1 MKAALALLILYVGT
15 FFMAMGD
22 GQQGAAAGAEE
33 LGAAGQAARS
43 AAVDPAKEADIRAL
57 LELAGF
63 TEILKSAGER
73 TSGEYTKKIRAT
85 VKDRARAQELSAAF
99 RERFREHFSA
109 AEMSGKLVREYDRNF
124 TAEEIQELLKF
135 YSSPLGQKFG
145 AEMPKMAEGMQRA
158 VSARSESAARETWQA
173 LRAGNA
179 ELGGSRA
186 RP

>member
-15 FFMAMGD
+15 FFVAMGD
-22 GQQGAAAGAEE
+22 GQQGAAGAED
-33 LGAAGQAARS
+33 LGTAGPAARA

-57 LELAGF
+57 LGFAGF

-99 RERFREHFSA
+99 RETFKDHFSA
-109 AEMSGKLVREYDRNF
+109 AEMSGELVREYDRNF
-124 TAEEIQELLKF
+124 TTEEIQELLKF

-145 AEMPKMAEGMQRA
+145 AEMPKVAEGMQRA
-158 VSARSESAARETWQA
+158 VSARSENAARETWQA

-179 ELGGSRA
+179 ELDGSRA

>member
-1 MKAALALLILYVGT
+1 MKAALALLLLYVGT

-22 GQQGAAAGAEE
+22 GRQGAGAEE
-33 LGAAGQAARS
+33 LAAGQAARP
-43 AAVDPAKEADIRAL
+43 AAVDPAKEAEIRAL

-99 RERFREHFSA
+99 REKFKTHFSA
-109 AEMSGKLVREYDRNF
+109 AEMSGELVREYDRDF

-135 YSSPLGQKFG
+135 YSSPLGQKFV
-145 AEMPKMAEGMQRA
+145 AETPKMAEGMQRA
-158 VSARSESAARETWQA
+158 VSARSEGAARETWQG

-179 ELGGSRA
+179 ELGGGRA